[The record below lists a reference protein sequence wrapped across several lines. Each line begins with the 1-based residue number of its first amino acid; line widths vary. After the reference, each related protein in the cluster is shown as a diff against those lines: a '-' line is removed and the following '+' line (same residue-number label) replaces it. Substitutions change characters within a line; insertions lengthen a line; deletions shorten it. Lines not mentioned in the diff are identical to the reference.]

1 MKKSFNV
8 YLLVFR
14 FILPCPL
21 YLHPP
26 VLVPADLSLFFSIT
40 LFHSPPPV
48 PPLHSISGRVEVCPV
63 IVLCASLYSMPS
75 ETSPLPT
82 ENSTRFCDPCV
93 IFAKPNNL
101 SSKPSCTR
109 RVSDV
114 NHCDPLII
122 SFSDLSLLCLTPA
135 LPPALSCLVLLYLGF
150 RRLRCGKK
158 KKPSP
163 FDCPITTTHTP
174 LPTAPP
180 TRHLQDSRCQPL
192 VNHQPRHH

>member
-1 MKKSFNV
+1 MPGH
-8 YLLVFR
+8 R
-14 FILPCPL
+14 PL
-21 YLHPP
+21 CIA
-26 VLVPADLSLFFSIT
+26 VLNAIRDLSLAYRK
-40 LFHSPPPV
+40 LDK
-48 PPLHSISGRVEVCPV
+48 
-63 IVLCASLYSMPS
+63 VLRSLRDLRKAEQLILKTVMYK
-75 ETSPLPT
+75 
-82 ENSTRFCDPCV
+82 
-93 IFAKPNNL
+93 A
-101 SSKPSCTR
+101 
-109 RVSDV
+109 SDV